1 MTQSSDALIIS
12 GVHLDLTEALKNA
25 VREKVDKLFAHES
38 HIIRIRV
45 ELEYNANNSKQNEFT
60 AKGHIEI
67 KGPPMIISVST
78 DDLYK
83 SIDEMTQGLDRM
95 LRRRSRLRT
104 VKRKNTH
111 EIDLTTQ
118 IPKAT
123 SSA

>member
-1 MTQSSDALIIS
+1 MSDALIIS
-12 GVHLDLTEALKNA
+12 GVHLDLTPALKSA
-25 VREKVDKLFAHES
+25 VQEKVEKLFNHES

-67 KGPPMIISVST
+67 KGPPMIISAST

-83 SIDEMTQGLDRM
+83 SIDEMVHGLDRM

-104 VKRKNTH
+104 VKRKNIH
-111 EIDLTTQ
+111 EIDLTAE
-118 IPKAT
+118 IPKA

>member
-1 MTQSSDALIIS
+1 MNMSDALIIS
-12 GVHLDLTEALKNA
+12 GVHLDLTDALKIA
-25 VREKVDKLFAHES
+25 VQEKVEKLFKHES

-45 ELEYNANNSKQNEFT
+45 ELEYNANNSKRNEFT

-67 KGPPMIISVST
+67 KGPPLILSAST

-83 SIDEMTQGLDRM
+83 SIDQMVLGLDRL

-111 EIDLTTQ
+111 EIDLTTE

-123 SSA
+123 SA

>member
-1 MTQSSDALIIS
+1 MIKSVALIIS
-12 GVHLDLTEALKNA
+12 GVHLDLTEALKTT
-25 VREKVDKLFAHES
+25 VREKVEKLFVHES

-67 KGPPMIISVST
+67 KGPPMIIACST

-83 SIDEMTQGLDRM
+83 SIDEMVQGLDRM

-111 EIDLTTQ
+111 EIDLASQ
-118 IPKAT
+118 IPKV
-123 SSA
+123 SSI